1 MNYLGLYASI
11 NPLISQLVSSLTP
24 SSPSSSSSSS
34 PRPSSN
40 SLYMIRTVST
50 QKLPPKSSLHMLK
63 VGLRERGHVYLQAIN
78 ELANALCK
86 RVESRAAKVV
96 TCEGFRPEYSSVTKP
111 VRSAGLKI
119 ITTCF
124 TSGQ

>member
-11 NPLISQLVSSLTP
+11 NPLISQLVSSLSP

-78 ELANALCK
+78 ELANALCERYHENAERK
-86 RVESRAAKVV
+86 TVVVYVPNRGNVEP
-96 TCEGFRPEYSSVTKP
+96 RPCIN
-111 VRSAGLKI
+111 A
-119 ITTCF
+119 CF
-124 TSGQ
+124 A